1 MAGLC
6 LWLTPAALFA
16 DPAGVPPEDASGL
29 TSPTPRSPESAS
41 APEVRSAPSGR
52 ADGEE
57 TAAGLDA
64 PEPPE
69 GADEPEDEWRGPRV
83 ELGYARYR
91 FSDGHG
97 GGGVH
102 AVHFGGYL
110 PTGPARLGMHGEL
123 GLRDYSPGL
132 SSDAIVRA
140 SVVAGY
146 QQLHGLGPVVPYA
159 VVVGT
164 GGVLFGKRFHSA
176 VSHTLWGAGLEVGTD
191 VNLVRD
197 LWAGLSLSW
206 IRISMR
212 DLHWNLLMLRVRVG
226 L

>member
-1 MAGLC
+1 MAVVAGLW
-6 LWLTPAALFA
+6 LWLTPVALLA
-16 DPAGVPPEDASGL
+16 DSGRAPGEGGSGL
-29 TSPTPRSPESAS
+29 AAPTPRPPE
-41 APEVRSAPSGR
+41 APSEAR
-52 ADGEE
+52 PPDE
-57 TAAGLDA
+57 TGQGLDA
-64 PEPPE
+64 PEPSE
-69 GADEPEDEWRGPRV
+69 GADEPEEAWRGPRV

-102 AVHFGGYL
+102 ALHFGGYL

-123 GLRDYSPGL
+123 GLRDYSSGF

-164 GGVLFGKRFHSA
+164 GGVLFGKRFHSP
-176 VSHTLWGAGLEVGTD
+176 VSHTLWGAGLEVGAD

-206 IRISMR
+206 IRITMR